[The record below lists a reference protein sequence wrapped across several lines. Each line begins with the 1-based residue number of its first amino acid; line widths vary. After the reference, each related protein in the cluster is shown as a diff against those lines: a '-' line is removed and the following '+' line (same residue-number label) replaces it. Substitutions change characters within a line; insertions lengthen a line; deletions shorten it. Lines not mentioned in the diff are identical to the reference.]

1 METSIR
7 KNKDISSIDG
17 GSLYISKD
25 IRENVARIE
34 GIFSGCGDVVKKS
47 SIFLW
52 QGAREIF
59 IFCI

>member
-25 IRENVARIE
+25 IRENVCI
-34 GIFSGCGDVVKKS
+34 GDHNKAPYLGV
-47 SIFLW
+47 
-52 QGAREIF
+52 A
-59 IFCI
+59 